1 MDRESVDRQTK
12 HVRDVSRIES
22 QLSTLTPEQSRNW
35 LVERQT
41 TASIRWESCNNSYR
55 TLFMA
60 LNRHNKIPV
69 DKFDI
74 KIAAGSSD
82 DTAIDTYI
90 RVWRDRKT
98 NTFNARPFTKSGP
111 IEDHSFNKE
120 TFGSTYIY
128 RHGTSFAKTATL
140 VVNHDDVHPLI
151 RLERIEGK
159 QVIEQTPQSTA
170 IFISSIDNHILPL
183 LEDTEDT
190 LLLIWDAVLNH
201 DLNPDHA
208 ATVRLE
214 SFET

>member
-22 QLSTLTPEQSRNW
+22 QLNTLTPEQSRD
-35 LVERQT
+35 LLTERQT

-60 LNRHNKIPV
+60 LNRRNKTPV

-82 DTAIDTYI
+82 NTAIDTYI
-90 RVWRDRKT
+90 RVWRDRRT
-98 NTFNARPFTKSGP
+98 STFNVRPFTKNGP

-151 RLERIEGK
+151 HLERIEGK
-159 QVIEQTPQSTA
+159 KVTEQTSLSAA

-183 LEDTEDT
+183 IEDTEDT

-201 DLNPDHA
+201 GLNPDHA

-214 SFET
+214 SFEI